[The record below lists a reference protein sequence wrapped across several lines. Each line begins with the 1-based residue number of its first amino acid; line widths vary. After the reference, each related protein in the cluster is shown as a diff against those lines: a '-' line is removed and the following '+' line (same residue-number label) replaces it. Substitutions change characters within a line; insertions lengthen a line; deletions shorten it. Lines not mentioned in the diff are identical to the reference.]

1 MKTMFIG
8 PLNRTSDSIYI
19 CGYAIAVIIGD
30 AAEGILVGRNRVGV
44 ALAKCIQYLVGVCE
58 VTGKNV

>member
-1 MKTMFIG
+1 
-8 PLNRTSDSIYI
+8 
-19 CGYAIAVIIGD
+19 VIIGD